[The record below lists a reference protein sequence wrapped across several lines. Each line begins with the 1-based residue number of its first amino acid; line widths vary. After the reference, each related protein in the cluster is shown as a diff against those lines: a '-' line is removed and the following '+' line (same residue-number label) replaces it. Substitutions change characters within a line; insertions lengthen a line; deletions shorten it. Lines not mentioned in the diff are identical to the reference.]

1 MNSTMIKL
9 ICLVLSTAIAC
20 LSATLTTKFMYTIGS
35 DMGSPIVMG
44 ILGLLLD
51 LAKCATPLFIFVLW
65 SKQRYLSSLFAVA
78 LSIVLSVISFSASV
92 AALESGVT
100 ASQQKS
106 VEYQQI
112 EAQIEDYR
120 AQVTALR
127 LLAKEQQ
134 DAHQITRSQK
144 TLTQVPTLL
153 AHINDLVTKQ
163 SQQKSAGSVVTQYGM
178 IISYIASA
186 ALELLSWLFVCV
198 SNALY
203 PSVQRIHTQSYAVE
217 HSQEIMKS
225 NELQVVNS
233 AVIQDEQ
240 TCAEPTQS
248 NAVEYVNN
256 ELLDVVDSHAT
267 QCHAQMYLD
276 IKNAVLAK
284 SVKPSQRGI
293 GEEFK
298 GVGRELMNQVLEDLK
313 NVGFLKPYRKG
324 YTYA

>member
-65 SKQRYLSSLFAVA
+65 AKRKYLSTIFAA
-78 LSIVLSVISFSASV
+78 LLSITLSVVSFSASV

-106 VEYQQI
+106 SEYQQI
-112 EAQIEDYR
+112 DAQIEDYR

-134 DAHQITRSQK
+134 EAHQITRSQK

-153 AHINDLVTKQ
+153 AHIDDLVTKQ
-163 SQQKSAGSVVTQYGM
+163 SQLKSSGSVVTQYGM
-178 IISYIASA
+178 MISYIASA

-203 PSVQRIHTQSYAVE
+203 QPIQRTRTQSFAME
-217 HSQEIMKS
+217 HRQKMDGN
-225 NELQVVNS
+225 NELQVTGS
-233 AVIQDEQ
+233 AVVQHALTDTES
-240 TCAEPTQS
+240 TQLTAV
-248 NAVEYVNN
+248 NCVDNDLLDAVEPHV
-256 ELLDVVDSHAT
+256 T

-293 GEEFK
+293 SEEFK
-298 GVGRELMNQVLEDLK
+298 GVGRELMNQVLKDLK